1 MTDRHCFIS
10 YSGADGLDFATRLAD
25 ELQGKYPFIKVWF
38 DKREMNASIVDWD
51 DQIANAIKDCK
62 CLVFIM
68 TPDSTAKGSVCKE
81 EWTWALKYKKPV
93 ICLLK
98 DKKADVPFRLFNRQH
113 IDISTDFDSGI
124 AQLRSAIKRLDEP
137 EGILEELDRR
147 LSQAKRDLQRTPHE
161 EEKPRIQAEIE
172 ELNKQ
177 IEAQQRVVADP
188 EAAKK
193 QTEQNIQ
200 NGLERER
207 KPQLPVA
214 SFQSSKF
221 INQPPGVAQNYFQD
235 RLMETEQAILFLK
248 NEAQRVLTVVGR
260 GGAGKTR

>member
-1 MTDRHCFIS
+1 MEKATKLVNELE
-10 YSGADGLDFATRLAD
+10 SGQPYIPTWL
-25 ELQGKYPFIKVWF
+25 
-38 DKREMNASIVDWD
+38 DKRELRPGSDWD
-51 DQIANAIKDCK
+51 DAVFEAIRDSK
-62 CLVFIM
+62 CLLFLM
-68 TPDSTAKGSVCKE
+68 TEDSTAEGSTCKI

-93 ICLLK
+93 IPILV
-98 DKKADVPFRLFNRQH
+98 DKKVQLPFIGSRQW
-113 IDISTDFDSGI
+113 IDFTLTLKQVLLNSRKQI
-124 AQLRSAIKRLDEP
+124 AYLGSEEGKLDELKHR
-137 EGILEELDRR
+137 LED
-147 LSQAKRDLQRTPHE
+147 ANRDLRRA
-161 EEKPRIQAEIE
+161 KVMKNRASRGDIYD
-172 ELNKQ
+172 LKKQ
-177 IEAQQRVVADP
+177 IERRKKFWKTRG
-188 EAAKK
+188 AAKK

-260 GGAGKTR
+260 GGAGKTAMVLPFAEVRGERRSAR